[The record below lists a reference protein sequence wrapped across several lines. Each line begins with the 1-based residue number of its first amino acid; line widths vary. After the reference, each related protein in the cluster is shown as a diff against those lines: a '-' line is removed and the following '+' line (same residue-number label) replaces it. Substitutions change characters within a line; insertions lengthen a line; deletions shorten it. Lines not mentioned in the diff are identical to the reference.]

1 MFKENIE
8 KDSKSATVDSKEI
21 SQMPIAIEDFRNY
34 YLTQRASVRGRRN
47 AIAEKGSKETLWR
60 KGFPLGIFRK
70 AVPLK
75 RSRSSI
81 RRDSWD
87 DFEICRMVRA
97 QFPSTF
103 KEQVLGKQRQS
114 ISLPDIVISL
124 ENEQI
129 EGFQIRED

>member
-1 MFKENIE
+1 MLKENIE
-8 KDSKSATVDSKEI
+8 KDSKPATGDGKDI
-21 SQMPIAIEDFRNY
+21 SQLPIVIEDFRNY

-47 AIAEKGSKETLWR
+47 AIAERGSKETVWR
-60 KGFPLGIFRK
+60 KGFPFGIFCK
-70 AVPLK
+70 AIPLR

-87 DFEICRMVRA
+87 DHEICRMARA

-103 KEQVLGKQRQS
+103 KEQVLEKKRRS

-124 ENEQI
+124 ENEEIKKCQI
-129 EGFQIRED
+129 QEY